1 MIDNAAAV
9 SAGTSISRMATAIIL
24 LGWKGIND
32 RLDNTTIN
40 HIWTGRAEW
49 VACLVQTGR
58 ANGDLFKTD

>member
-32 RLDNTTIN
+32 RLDNTTVN